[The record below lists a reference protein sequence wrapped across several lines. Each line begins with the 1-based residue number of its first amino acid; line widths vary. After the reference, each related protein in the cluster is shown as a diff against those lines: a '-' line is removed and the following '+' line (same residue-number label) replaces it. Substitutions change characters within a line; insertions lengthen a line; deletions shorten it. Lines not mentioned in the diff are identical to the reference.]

1 MSALLS
7 KMNGSVPL
15 LARAVVRAMDDPDK
29 QGRIKV
35 EYPWYNGASG
45 QMPSEWARL
54 CLPYASKQAGMWML
68 PEVGDEVI
76 VFFENGNI
84 DSPIVMGSLFSSRN
98 TPPESGKAGD
108 HNSDGKNNLRFIK
121 TKSGHLLCFDDS
133 EDGGITVQ
141 DRDKRKFEIN
151 SKEKSLTLTDEQNNQ
166 IVIDPK
172 GVIVK
177 SKGGSQ
183 VEVKDD
189 GITIKSKGGGEVSVK
204 DSTISINAAAKIEL
218 GQGAAMS
225 LVKGE
230 AFQALF
236 NSHIH
241 GTAWGPSTP
250 PMVPMTPAVLS
261 MKVKTV

>member
-1 MSALLS
+1 MNALLS

-15 LARAVVRAMDDPDK
+15 LARAVVRAADDPDK
-29 QGRIKV
+29 QGRVKV

-54 CLPYASKQAGMWML
+54 CLPYASKENGMWMI
-68 PEVGDEVI
+68 PEAGDEVI

-84 DSPIVMGSLFSSRN
+84 DSPIVMGSLYSSRN
-98 TPPESGKAGD
+98 PPPASGKSGD
-108 HNSDGKNNLRFIK
+108 HNSDGKNDLRFIK

-133 EDGGITVQ
+133 GEGGITLQ
-141 DRDKRKFEIN
+141 DRDARKLEIS
-151 SKEKSLTLTDEQNNQ
+151 SKEKKLTLTDEQNNH
-166 IVIDPK
+166 IVIEPS
-172 GVIVK
+172 GVTVK
-177 SKGGSQ
+177 TKGGSQ
-183 VEVKDD
+183 IVVQDD

-204 DSTISINAAAKIEL
+204 DATISINAAAKIEL

-225 LVKGE
+225 LIKGE
-230 AFQALF
+230 LFQSLF
-236 NSHIH
+236 NSHVH

-250 PMVPMTPAVLS
+250 PMMPMTPAMLS

>member
-1 MSALLS
+1 MNSLLNN
-7 KMNGSVPL
+7 MNGSVPL
-15 LARAVVRAMDDPDK
+15 LARAVVRAVDDPDM

-54 CLPYASKQAGMWML
+54 CLPYASKEAGMWMI

-98 TPPESGKAGD
+98 QPPTSGKAGD
-108 HNSDGKNNLRFIK
+108 KNSDGKNNLRFIK
-121 TKSGHLLCFDDS
+121 TKSGHMLCFDDS
-133 EDGGITVQ
+133 NEGGITLQ
-141 DRDKRKFEIN
+141 DRDNRKLEIS
-151 SKEKSLTLTDEQNNQ
+151 SKDKKLTLTDEQSNS
-166 IVIDPK
+166 IVIENS
-172 GVIVK
+172 GITVK
-177 SKGGSQ
+177 TKGGSQ
-183 VEVKDD
+183 IEVQDS

-204 DSTISINAAAKIEL
+204 DATISINAASKIEL

-225 LVKGE
+225 LIKGE
-230 AFQALF
+230 TFQALF
-236 NSHIH
+236 NSHVH
-241 GTAWGPSTP
+241 MTAWGPSSP
-250 PMVPMTPAVLS
+250 PMVPMTPAMLS